1 MHLLQIYWYS
11 HRYINAADNIL
22 LNKDFIAQEAVYIM
36 KERYPY
42 FTVPG
47 GAVNCEDDVRD
58 ILDAVVADLRNG
70 SNSHVWD
77 ASALY
82 IDQTQ
87 NPITLNHI
95 ETEIHKLSTP
105 YRRQKKL
112 LDM

>member
-1 MHLLQIYWYS
+1 M
-11 HRYINAADNIL
+11 
-22 LNKDFIAQEAVYIM
+22 
-36 KERYPY
+36 ERLI
-42 FTVPG
+42 
-47 GAVNCEDDVRD
+47 EDDVRD

-95 ETEIHKLSTP
+95 ETEIPETLYTLQKAEEIVRYVINNVPWRVQGNHGRTQKFDTSTSMNLTM
-105 YRRQKKL
+105 QL
-112 LDM
+112 